1 MINSMK
7 LRDKEIGLSAEKL
20 LMVFNRNISKN
31 TELLD
36 YIGRKN
42 LFEIIGKAR
51 NEGVHSRFV
60 SELLA
65 GSFFNEDSRESTLH
79 HFLDLLLY
87 RAEKENKAAEINEA
101 LRKAI
106 LSRSVF
112 FKNEE
117 CVCELTVKDYQEK
130 YNVNIDKCVEEGD
143 RIDIYLRY
151 KLENKVARRDTLEIF
166 IENKVYSSEF
176 DGQTARYHEA
186 CDNGGR
192 IRPFQLFVYLTPQPL
207 RDMEKYHSLDR
218 KQKPVCPH
226 YIHICYQDLID
237 YVIEPLL
244 ADYSVDSEKKAKLL
258 EYVSCLEL
266 PAMPDELPAMPD
278 KDSSVSSKELSIM
291 AVSSKEKELVHQF
304 MDDAINRRTIDKS
317 IEVKLSEPQYAVETC
332 GRLLNSNEALQSA
345 LRLIINLVEKP
356 LEILKRVAACNVVGP
371 QHGSSPFLIYSPK
384 HWRTQDDS
392 YCKYL
397 PYDNLFVHNGKVY
410 PSLHAAIVPAI
421 QRYKDKFNK
430 TAEEL
435 VQDFHGIYSAKGS
448 GIPLVSLEKEKNNK
462 KVDDVFVRKNVTAD
476 RLPAINAILGEELSV
491 APIDNESYLSLMHC
505 NVQLVLNC
513 PVTEN
518 PLPQEIDDLVES
530 AIGKKEYVQVG
541 TTDFFYRKDVSGD
554 RILKL
559 NSIKVF
565 KDADIIE
572 KDADTS
578 LLKDFFK
585 SRRNLILSVYK
596 LLLEES
602 TEHYKEKLAIYH
614 KMLQI

>member
-1 MINSMK
+1 MINSIK

-31 TELLD
+31 TALLD
-36 YIGRKN
+36 YIGRNN

-60 SELLA
+60 SEMLA

-79 HFLDLLLY
+79 HFLDMLLY

-112 FKNEE
+112 FKNEG
-117 CVCELTVKDYQEK
+117 CVCELPVKDYQKK
-130 YNVNIDKCVEEGD
+130 YNVNKGKCVDKGD

-151 KLENKVARRDTLEIF
+151 QLENKVARRDTLEIF

-176 DGQTARYHEA
+176 DDQTARYHEA

-207 RDMEKYHSLDR
+207 RDMEKYHSLDS
-218 KQKPVCPH
+218 KQKPVCPNF
-226 YIHICYQDLID
+226 IHICYQDLID

-244 ADYSVDSEKKAKLL
+244 ADHSVDAEKKTKLF
-258 EYVSCLEL
+258 EYVSCL
-266 PAMPDELPAMPD
+266 ELPAMPD

-291 AVSSKEKELVHQF
+291 AVSSKEKELVHLF
-304 MDDAINRRTIDKS
+304 MDDAINRRTINKA

-345 LRLIINLVEKP
+345 LRLIINVVEEP
-356 LEILKRVAACNVVGP
+356 LEVLKRVAACNVVGP

-384 HWRTQDDS
+384 HWRTEDDS

-397 PYDNLFVHNGKVY
+397 PCDSLFVHNGKVY
-410 PSLHAAIVPAI
+410 PSLNFALVPAI

-435 VQDFHGIYSAKGS
+435 VQDFHGVYSAKGS
-448 GIPLVSLEKEKNNK
+448 GVPLVSLEKDKNNK
-462 KVDDVFVRKNVTAD
+462 KVGDVFVRKDIKPD
-476 RLPAINAILGEELSV
+476 RLPAINAILGQELSV
-491 APIDNESYLSLMHC
+491 TPIDNESYLALMQC
-505 NVQLVLNC
+505 NVQLVYNC

-530 AIGKKEYVQVG
+530 IFGKKEYVQVG

-602 TEHYKEKLAIYH
+602 TENYKEKLAIYH

>member
-1 MINSMK
+1 MFNSIK

-31 TELLD
+31 TKLLD
-36 YIGRKN
+36 YIGRNN

-112 FKNEE
+112 FKNEG
-117 CVCELTVKDYQEK
+117 CVCELPVKDYQKK
-130 YNVNIDKCVEEGD
+130 YNVNKGKCVDKGD

-151 KLENKVARRDTLEIF
+151 QLENKVARRDTLEIF

-176 DGQTARYHEA
+176 DEQTARYHEA
-186 CDNGGR
+186 CDNGGH

-207 RDMEKYHSLDR
+207 RDMEKYHSLDS

-237 YVIEPLL
+237 NVIEPLL
-244 ADYSVDSEKKAKLL
+244 ADNSVDSEKKAKLL
-258 EYVSCLEL
+258 EYVSCL
-266 PAMPDELPAMPD
+266 ELPAMPD

-291 AVSSKEKELVHQF
+291 AVSSKEKELVHLF

-345 LRLIINLVEKP
+345 LRLIINVVEEP
-356 LEILKRVAACNVVGP
+356 LEVLKRVADCNVVGP

-384 HWRTQDDS
+384 HWRTQDDL

-397 PYDNLFVHNGKVY
+397 PYDNLFVHNGKIY
-410 PSLHAAIVPAI
+410 PSLNSAIVPAI
-421 QRYKDKFNK
+421 QCYKDKFNK

-448 GIPLVSLEKEKNNK
+448 GIPLVSLKKDKNNK

-476 RLPAINAILGEELSV
+476 RLSAINAILGKELSIT
-491 APIDNESYLSLMHC
+491 PIDNESYLSLMHC
-505 NVQLVLNC
+505 NVQLVSNC

-518 PLPQEIDDLVES
+518 PLPKEIDNQVES
-530 AIGKKEYVQVG
+530 AFGKKEYVQVG

-554 RILKL
+554 RILRL

-565 KDADIIE
+565 KDTEIIE
-572 KDADTS
+572 KDTDTS

-602 TEHYKEKLAIYH
+602 TENYKEKLAIYH
-614 KMLQI
+614 KMLQV

>member
-1 MINSMK
+1 MINSIK
-7 LRDKEIGLSAEKL
+7 LRDKEIGLSAEEL

-87 RAEKENKAAEINEA
+87 RAENENKAAEINEA

-106 LSRSVF
+106 LSRSVL
-112 FKNEE
+112 FKNEG
-117 CVCELTVKDYQEK
+117 CVCELPVKDYQKK
-130 YNVNIDKCVEEGD
+130 YDVNIDKCVEKGD

-151 KLENKVARRDTLEIF
+151 QLENKVARRDTLEIF

-176 DGQTARYHEA
+176 DDQTARYHEA

-207 RDMEKYHSLDR
+207 RDMEKYHSLDS

-244 ADYSVDSEKKAKLL
+244 ADYSVDSEKKARLL

-266 PAMPDELPAMPD
+266 PAMPD
-278 KDSSVSSKELSIM
+278 KDSSVSSQELSIM

-304 MDDAINRRTIDKS
+304 MDDAINRRTINKS

-332 GRLLNSNEALQSA
+332 GRLLNSNESLQSA
-345 LRLIINLVEKP
+345 LRLIINVVEKP
-356 LEILKRVAACNVVGP
+356 LEILKQVAACHVVGP

-392 YCKYL
+392 FCKYL
-397 PYDNLFVHNGKVY
+397 PYDNLFVHNGKIY

-421 QRYKDKFNK
+421 RSYKNKFNK
-430 TAEEL
+430 TAEKL
-435 VQDFHGIYSAKGS
+435 VKDFHGIYSAKGS
-448 GIPLVSLEKEKNNK
+448 GIPLVSLEKDKNNK

-476 RLPAINAILGEELSV
+476 RLSAINAILGEELSIT
-491 APIDNESYLSLMHC
+491 PIDNESYLSLMHC
-505 NVQLVLNC
+505 NVQLVSNC

-518 PLPQEIDDLVES
+518 PLPKEIDNLVES
-530 AIGKKEYVQVG
+530 AFGKREYEQVG
-541 TTDFFYRKDVSGD
+541 TTGFFYRKDVSGD

-559 NSIKVF
+559 NALDVF
-565 KDADIIE
+565 NDGEDLIS

-602 TEHYKEKLAIYH
+602 TENYKEKLAIYH
-614 KMLQI
+614 KMLQV

>member
-1 MINSMK
+1 MSDSIK
-7 LRDKEIGLSAEKL
+7 LKDKEIGLSAERL
-20 LMVFNRNISKN
+20 LMMFNRNISKN

-36 YIGRKN
+36 YIGRNN
-42 LFEIIGKAR
+42 LFEMIGKAR

-87 RAEKENKAAEINEA
+87 RAEKENKAAEINDA

-112 FKNEE
+112 FKNEG
-117 CVCELTVKDYQEK
+117 CVCELPVKDYQK
-130 YNVNIDKCVEEGD
+130 KFNVNKGKSVDKGD

-151 KLENKVARRDTLEIF
+151 RLENKVARRDTLEIF

-176 DGQTARYHEA
+176 DDQTARYHEA

-207 RDMEKYHSLDR
+207 RDMDQYYSLDS
-218 KQKPVCPH
+218 KQKPVCPN

-266 PAMPDELPAMPD
+266 PAMPD
-278 KDSSVSSKELSIM
+278 KDSSVLSKELSIM
-291 AVSSKEKELVHQF
+291 AISSKEKELVHLF
-304 MDDAINRRTIDKS
+304 MDYAINRRTIDKA
-317 IEVKLSEPQYAVETC
+317 IEVKLSEPQYAVDTC
-332 GRLLNSNEALQSA
+332 GSLLNSKEALQSA
-345 LRLIINLVEKP
+345 LRLIINVVKEP
-356 LEILKRVAACNVVGP
+356 LEILKRVADCNVVGP

-384 HWRTQDDS
+384 HWRTDNDS

-397 PYDNLFVHNGKVY
+397 PHDNLYVFDGKVY
-410 PSLHAAIVPAI
+410 PSLNSAIVPAI
-421 QRYKDKFNK
+421 QCYKDKFNK

-435 VQDFHGIYSAKGS
+435 VQDFSGIYSAKGS

-462 KVDDVFVRKNVTAD
+462 KVDDVFVRKNVTTD
-476 RLPAINAILGEELSV
+476 RLPAINSILGQELSV
-491 APIDNESYLSLMHC
+491 TPIDNESYLAQMQC
-505 NVQLVLNC
+505 NVQLVSDC
-513 PVTEN
+513 PVTGN
-518 PLPQEIDDLVES
+518 PLSKEIDNLVES
-530 AIGKKEYVQVG
+530 ASGMQYEQVG

-565 KDADIIE
+565 KDTNIIE
-572 KDADTS
+572 KDEDTS

-596 LLLEES
+596 ILLEET
-602 TEHYKEKLAIYH
+602 TEHYKDKLAIYH
-614 KMLQI
+614 KMLQF

>member
-1 MINSMK
+1 MINSIK

-31 TELLD
+31 TEFLD

-112 FKNEE
+112 FKNEG
-117 CVCELTVKDYQEK
+117 CVCELPVKDYQKK
-130 YNVNIDKCVEEGD
+130 YNVNKGKCVDKGD

-151 KLENKVARRDTLEIF
+151 QLENKVARRDTLEIF

-176 DGQTARYHEA
+176 DDQTARYHEA

-207 RDMEKYHSLDR
+207 RDMDQYYSLDS
-218 KQKPVCPH
+218 KQKPVCPN

-244 ADYSVDSEKKAKLL
+244 ADYSVDAEKKAKLL

-266 PAMPDELPAMPD
+266 PAMPDPD
-278 KDSSVSSKELSIM
+278 QDNSVSSKELSIM
-291 AVSSKEKELVHQF
+291 AVSSKEKELVHLF
-304 MDDAINRRTIDKS
+304 MDDAINRRTINKA
-317 IEVKLSEPQYAVETC
+317 IEVKLSKPQYTVETC

-345 LRLIINLVEKP
+345 LRLIINVVEEP
-356 LEILKRVAACNVVGP
+356 LEVLKRVAACNVVGP

-384 HWRTQDDS
+384 HWRTEDDS

-410 PSLHAAIVPAI
+410 PSLNSAIVPAI
-421 QRYKDKFNK
+421 QSYKEKFNK

-435 VQDFHGIYSAKGS
+435 VHDFHGVYSAKGS
-448 GIPLVSLEKEKNNK
+448 GVPLVSLEKDKNNK

-476 RLPAINAILGEELSV
+476 RLDAINAILGEELSIT
-491 APIDNESYLSLMHC
+491 PIDNESYLSLMHC
-505 NVQLVLNC
+505 NVQLVSNC

-518 PLPQEIDDLVES
+518 PLPKEIDNLVES
-530 AIGKKEYVQVG
+530 AFGKSNYEQVG
-541 TTDFFYRKDVSGD
+541 TTGFFYRKDVSGD

-559 NSIKVF
+559 NALDVF
-565 KDADIIE
+565 NDGEDLVS

-602 TEHYKEKLAIYH
+602 TENYKEKLAIYH

>member
-1 MINSMK
+1 MSDSIK
-7 LRDKEIGLSAEKL
+7 LKEKEIGLSAEKL
-20 LMVFNRNISKN
+20 LMMFNRNISKN

-36 YIGRKN
+36 YIGRNN
-42 LFEIIGKAR
+42 LFEMIGKAR
-51 NEGVHSRFV
+51 NEGVHSRFI

-65 GSFFNEDSRESTLH
+65 GSFFNEESRESTLH

-87 RAEKENKAAEINEA
+87 RAEKENKATEINEA

-112 FKNEE
+112 FQNEGCE
-117 CVCELTVKDYQEK
+117 CELLVKDYQKK
-130 YNVNIDKCVEEGD
+130 YNVNKGKSVDKGD

-151 KLENKVARRDTLEIF
+151 RLENKVARRDTLEVF

-176 DGQTARYHEA
+176 DDQTVRYHEA

-207 RDMEKYHSLDR
+207 RDMDQYYSLDS
-218 KQKPVCPH
+218 KQKPVCPN

-244 ADYSVDSEKKAKLL
+244 TDYSVESEKKAKLL

-266 PAMPDELPAMPD
+266 PAMPD

-291 AVSSKEKELVHQF
+291 AISSKEKELVHLF
-304 MDDAINRRTIDKS
+304 MGDAINRRTINKA
-317 IEVKLSEPQYAVETC
+317 IEVKLSEPQYTVDTC
-332 GRLLNSNEALQSA
+332 GSLLNSKEALQSA
-345 LRLIINLVEKP
+345 LRLIINVVEEP
-356 LEILKRVAACNVVGP
+356 LEILKRVADCNVVGP

-384 HWRTQDDS
+384 HWRTDNDS

-397 PYDNLFVHNGKVY
+397 PYDNLFVFDGKVY
-410 PSLHAAIVPAI
+410 PSLNSAIVPAI
-421 QRYKDKFNK
+421 QCYKDKFNK

-435 VQDFHGIYSAKGS
+435 VKDFSGIYSAKGS

-462 KVDDVFVRKNVTAD
+462 KVDDVFVRKNVTTD
-476 RLPAINAILGEELSV
+476 RLPAINSILGQELSV
-491 APIDNESYLSLMHC
+491 TPIDNESYLALMQC
-505 NVQLVLNC
+505 NVQLVSGC

-518 PLPQEIDDLVES
+518 QLPKEIDNLVES
-530 AIGKKEYVQVG
+530 AFGKNEYEQVG

-565 KDADIIE
+565 KDTDIIE
-572 KDADTS
+572 KDEDTS

-596 LLLEES
+596 ILLEET
-602 TEHYKEKLAIYH
+602 TEHYKDKLAIYH
-614 KMLQI
+614 KMLQV

>member
-1 MINSMK
+1 MINSIK

-20 LMVFNRNISKN
+20 LMVFNKNISKN

-112 FKNEE
+112 FKNEG
-117 CVCELTVKDYQEK
+117 CVCELPVKDYQKK
-130 YNVNIDKCVEEGD
+130 YNINKGKRIDKDD

-151 KLENKVARRDTLEIF
+151 QLENKIDRRHTLEIF

-176 DGQTARYHEA
+176 DAQTTRYHEA
-186 CDNGGR
+186 CDNSGKGVH
-192 IRPFQLFVYLTPQPL
+192 PFQLFVFLTPQPL
-207 RDMEKYHSLDR
+207 RDMDQYYSLDS
-218 KQKPVCPH
+218 KQKPICPN

-244 ADYSVDSEKKAKLL
+244 ADYSVDAEKKAKLL
-258 EYVSCLEL
+258 EYISCLEL
-266 PAMPDELPAMPD
+266 PAMPDPD
-278 KDSSVSSKELSIM
+278 KDRSVSSKELSIM
-291 AVSSKEKELVHQF
+291 AVSSKEKELVHLF
-304 MDDAINRRTIDKS
+304 MDDAINRRTINKA

-345 LRLIINLVEKP
+345 LRLIINVVEEP
-356 LEILKRVAACNVVGP
+356 LEVLKRVAACNVVGP

-384 HWRTQDDS
+384 HWRTEDDS

-397 PYDNLFVHNGKVY
+397 PYDSLFVHNGKVY
-410 PSLHAAIVPAI
+410 PSLNFALVPAI

-435 VQDFHGIYSAKGS
+435 VQDFHGVYSAKGS
-448 GIPLVSLEKEKNNK
+448 GVPLVSLEKDKNNK

-476 RLPAINAILGEELSV
+476 RLDAINAILGEELSIT
-491 APIDNESYLSLMHC
+491 PIDNESYLSLMHC
-505 NVQLVLNC
+505 NVQLVSNC

-518 PLPQEIDDLVES
+518 PLPKEIDNLVES
-530 AIGKKEYVQVG
+530 AFGKREYEQLG
-541 TTDFFYRKDVSGD
+541 TTGFFYRKDVSGD

-559 NSIKVF
+559 NALDVF
-565 KDADIIE
+565 NDGEDLIS

-602 TEHYKEKLAIYH
+602 TENYKEKLAIYH

>member
-1 MINSMK
+1 MSYSIK
-7 LRDKEIGLSAEKL
+7 LRDKEIGLPAEKL
-20 LMVFNRNISKN
+20 LMMFNKNISKN

-36 YIGRKN
+36 YIGRSN
-42 LFEIIGKAR
+42 LFEIIAKAR
-51 NEGVHSRFV
+51 NEGVHSRFIA
-60 SELLA
+60 ELLA
-65 GSFFNEDSRESTLH
+65 GSFFNEESRESALH

-112 FKNEE
+112 FKKEV
-117 CVCELTVKDYQEK
+117 CICELPVKDYQKK
-130 YNVNIDKCVEEGD
+130 YNVNQGKSVDKGD

-151 KLENKVARRDTLEIF
+151 RLENRVARRDALEIF

-176 DGQTARYHEA
+176 DDQTARYHEA
-186 CDNGGR
+186 CDNGGY

-207 RDMEKYHSLDR
+207 RDMDHYYSLVS
-218 KQKPVCPH
+218 KQKPACPN

-244 ADYSVDSEKKAKLL
+244 SDYSLDPEKRAKLV

-266 PAMPDELPAMPD
+266 PGMPD

-291 AVSSKEKELVHQF
+291 AISSKEKELVHLF
-304 MDDAINRRTIDKS
+304 MDDTINRRTIYKA
-317 IEVKLSEPQYAVETC
+317 IEVKLSEPQYAVATC

-345 LRLIINLVEKP
+345 LRLIINNCGEP
-356 LEILKRVAACNVVGP
+356 LEVLKRVADCNVVGK
-371 QHGSSPFLIYSPK
+371 HGSNPFLIYSPAN
-384 HWRTQDDS
+384 WRTEDNS
-392 YCKYL
+392 FCKYL
-397 PYDNLFVHNGKVY
+397 PYDALHVFKGKVY
-410 PSLHAAIVPAI
+410 PSINTALASAFKC
-421 QRYKDKFNK
+421 YKDKFNK

-435 VQDFHGIYSAKGS
+435 VQDFSGIYSAKGS
-448 GIPLVSLEKEKNNK
+448 GIPLVSLEKDKNNK
-462 KVDDVFVRKNVTAD
+462 QIDGFFVRKNVTAD
-476 RLPAINAILGEELSV
+476 RLPAINAIMGKELSV
-491 APIDNESYLSLMHC
+491 SPIDNESYMALLKC
-505 NVQLVLNC
+505 NVQLVFGR
-513 PVTEN
+513 PVTGN
-518 PLPQEIDDLVES
+518 PLPKEIDNLVENAS
-530 AIGKKEYVQVG
+530 GKSEYEQVG
-541 TTDFFYRKDVSGD
+541 TTDFFYRKDVLGD

-565 KDADIIE
+565 KDTDIIE
-572 KDADTS
+572 KDDDTS

-596 LLLEES
+596 ILLEET
-602 TEHYKEKLAIYH
+602 TENYKEKLAIYH

>member
-1 MINSMK
+1 MINSIK

-31 TELLD
+31 TALLD
-36 YIGRKN
+36 YIGRNN

-112 FKNEE
+112 FKNEG
-117 CVCELTVKDYQEK
+117 CVCELPVKDYQKK
-130 YNVNIDKCVEEGD
+130 YNVNKGKRIDKGD

-151 KLENKVARRDTLEIF
+151 QLENKVDRRDTLEVF
-166 IENKVYSSEF
+166 IENKVDSSES
-176 DGQTARYHEA
+176 DNKTARYHEA
-186 CDNGGR
+186 CDNGGG
-192 IRPFQLFVYLTPQPL
+192 IRPFQLFVYLTPHPV
-207 RDMEKYHSLDR
+207 RDMDQYYSLDN
-218 KQKPVCPH
+218 KPVCPN

-244 ADYSVDSEKKAKLL
+244 ADYSVDAEKKAKLL
-258 EYVSCLEL
+258 EYVSCL
-266 PAMPDELPAMPD
+266 ELPAMPD

-291 AVSSKEKELVHQF
+291 AVSSKEKELVHLF
-304 MDDAINRRTIDKS
+304 MDDAINRRTINKA
-317 IEVKLSEPQYAVETC
+317 IEVKLSKPQYTVETC

-345 LRLIINLVEKP
+345 LRLIINVVEEP
-356 LEILKRVAACNVVGP
+356 LEVLKRVAACNVVGP

-392 YCKYL
+392 FCKYL

-410 PSLHAAIVPAI
+410 PSLNSAIVPAI
-421 QRYKDKFNK
+421 QSYKEKFNK
-430 TAEEL
+430 TAGEL
-435 VQDFHGIYSAKGS
+435 VQDFHGVYSAKGS
-448 GIPLVSLEKEKNNK
+448 GIPLVSLGKDKNNK
-462 KVDDVFVRKNVTAD
+462 KVGDVFVRKDIKPD
-476 RLPAINAILGEELSV
+476 RLPAINAILGQELSV
-491 APIDNESYLSLMHC
+491 TPIDNESYLALMQC
-505 NVQLVLNC
+505 NVQLVSNC

-530 AIGKKEYVQVG
+530 AFGKSNYEQVG
-541 TTDFFYRKDVSGD
+541 TTGFFYRKDVSGD

-559 NSIKVF
+559 NALDVF
-565 KDADIIE
+565 NDGEDLVS

-602 TEHYKEKLAIYH
+602 TENYKDKLTIYH

>member
-1 MINSMK
+1 MINSIK
-7 LRDKEIGLSAEKL
+7 LRDKEIGLSAEEL

-112 FKNEE
+112 FKNEG
-117 CVCELTVKDYQEK
+117 CVCELPVKDYQKK
-130 YNVNIDKCVEEGD
+130 YNINKGKRIDKGD

-151 KLENKVARRDTLEIF
+151 QLENKIDRRHTLEIF

-176 DGQTARYHEA
+176 DAQTTRYHEA
-186 CDNGGR
+186 CDNSGKGVH
-192 IRPFQLFVYLTPQPL
+192 PFQLFVFLTPQPL
-207 RDMEKYHSLDR
+207 RDMDQYYSLDS
-218 KQKPVCPH
+218 KQKPICPH

-266 PAMPDELPAMPD
+266 PAMPD
-278 KDSSVSSKELSIM
+278 KDSPVSSKELSIM
-291 AVSSKEKELVHQF
+291 AVSSKEKELVRLF

-345 LRLIINLVEKP
+345 LRLIINVVEEP
-356 LEILKRVAACNVVGP
+356 LEVLKRVAACHVVDP
-371 QHGSSPFLIYSPK
+371 RHGSSPFLIYSPK
-384 HWRTQDDS
+384 HWRTQDES

-397 PYDNLFVHNGKVY
+397 PYENLFVHNGKVY
-410 PSLHAAIVPAI
+410 PSLHSAIVPAI
-421 QRYKDKFNK
+421 QCYKDKFNK
-430 TAEEL
+430 TAKEL

-448 GIPLVSLEKEKNNK
+448 GIPLVSLEKDKNNK
-462 KVDDVFVRKNVTAD
+462 KVGDVFVRKNVTAD
-476 RLPAINAILGEELSV
+476 RLSAINAILGKELSIT
-491 APIDNESYLSLMHC
+491 PIDNESYLSLMHC

-518 PLPQEIDDLVES
+518 PLPKEIDDLVES
-530 AIGKKEYVQVG
+530 ASGKREYVQVG
-541 TTDFFYRKDVSGD
+541 TTGFFYRKEVSGD

-559 NSIKVF
+559 NALDVF
-565 KDADIIE
+565 NDGEDLISKDT
-572 KDADTS
+572 DTS

-602 TEHYKEKLAIYH
+602 TENYKEKLAIYH